1 MEGPETRSLKQ
12 RMCLGV
18 LEFKKKKKTRKKTRK
33 KPQTKTNQEASS
45 MGKKTQ
51 NGKF

>member
-1 MEGPETRSLKQ
+1 MEEPETRGLSQ
-12 RMCLGV
+12 RMCLGA
-18 LEFKKKKKTRKKTRK
+18 LELKKKDRKSEKKKKK
-33 KPQTKTNQEASS
+33 QEASS